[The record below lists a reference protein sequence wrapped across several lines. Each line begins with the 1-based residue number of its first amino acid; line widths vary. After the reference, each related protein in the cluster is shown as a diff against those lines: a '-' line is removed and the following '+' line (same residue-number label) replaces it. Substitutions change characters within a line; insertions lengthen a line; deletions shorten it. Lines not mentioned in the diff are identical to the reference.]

1 MKILVWTIRIVIA
14 VLLIWFAVKNSHMVD
29 LNGYVDSTLKA
40 PLVLILLAFF
50 GGGLILGLL
59 ACEASSSDTAARSP
73 VNGLS
78 TLKTDRYCGNSAG
91 FSARRLTHWETSSRP
106 ASEGAEA

>member
-1 MKILVWTIRIVIA
+1 MKILVWIIRIVIA
-14 VLLIWFAVKNSHMVD
+14 VLLIWFAAKNSHMVD

-59 ACEASSSDTAARSP
+59 AALMTIVQMKREIRKLNRALQQKNKDSMP
-73 VNGLS
+73 PP
-78 TLKTDRYCGNSAG
+78 SAG
-91 FSARRLTHWETSSRP
+91 TGENF
-106 ASEGAEA
+106 ASGNG